1 MNAGKG
7 GQALYDYPEKV
18 SDKTEREFMG
28 NQKKGFFDVLLQRI
42 AAVFL
47 GTCLLTAV
55 LMVTETSQAE
65 AAGYGVTVKS
75 CLIQGMNAVVL
86 VSASQVPANDDG
98 LYHLYAQEVYES
110 GEAGTEVASA
120 AAGANAQFAVPLGNN
135 TAKSNLYKKFVV
147 MVKKGGVLQ
156 QVSSAAYITN
166 PEAVATHSTAR
177 MNVGKKGIL
186 PAATML
192 DTNDLQNLG
201 IHQCTYN
208 VLVGTLCQNN
218 GGTIAYQYNGKTYN
232 FSKAI
237 VGQYDS
243 LVPKLNKRGIQVTL
257 VILNNRTNDL
267 TLIHPLSRNSASASY
282 YAFNTAEQAGV
293 EKLEAVASFLAQRY
307 SGNGHGTVDNWVIGN
322 EVNAR
327 ADWNYMSAVDVA
339 TFANE
344 YAKTVRIF
352 YNGIKSENG
361 NAKVYIS
368 IDQQWAKSANA
379 ALYYGSRDFLNTFNT
394 IMLTEGNIDW
404 DVAVHPY
411 NVPLYDP
418 VAWSATSRVQHSQNT
433 AYITMQ
439 NIDVLTDYLSQS
451 SLLAPKGKVRS
462 VICSEQGY
470 TSLRGESIQ
479 AAAVVYGYMQAVANQ
494 HIDAF
499 ILSREL
505 DDTGEIGQGLANGIV
520 NLNGTHKLA
529 YDYYKNIDGAAAAQY
544 AAAAATI
551 GVSDLSQILTV
562 R

>member
-1 MNAGKG
+1 MGK
-7 GQALYDYPEKV
+7 
-18 SDKTEREFMG
+18 
-28 NQKKGFFDVLLQRI
+28 QKRGFISVMLQKMT
-42 AAVFL
+42 AVFC
-47 GTCLLTAV
+47 GTFLLTAV
-55 LMVTETSQAE
+55 MMVMDVSQTS
-65 AAGYGVTVKS
+65 AAGYGVTVKN
-75 CLIQGMNAVVL
+75 CLIQGGNVVVL
-86 VSASQVPANDDG
+86 VSASQVPASDDG
-98 LYHLYAQEVYES
+98 LYHLYAQEVYEN
-110 GEAGTEVASA
+110 GVTGKEVASA
-120 AAGANAQFAVPLGNN
+120 AAGANAQFAFLLGNN
-135 TAKSNLYKKFVV
+135 TAKSNLYKKFIVA
-147 MVKKGGVLQ
+147 VKKGGVLQ
-156 QVSSAAYITN
+156 QVSSPAYITN
-166 PEAVATHSTAR
+166 PEAVAIHTTAR
-177 MNVGKKGIL
+177 MKVGKKGIL

-208 VLVGTLCQNN
+208 VLVGTLCQ
-218 GGTIAYQYNGKTYN
+218 GGGGSIAYQYNGKTYN

-257 VILNNRTNDL
+257 VILNNRSGDP
-267 TLIHPLSRNSASASY
+267 TLIHPLSRDSLSANY

-327 ADWNYMSAVDVA
+327 ADWNYMSAVDVT
-339 TFANE
+339 TFADE
-344 YAKTVRIF
+344 YAKAVRIF

-361 NAKVYIS
+361 NARVYIS
-368 IDQQWAKSANA
+368 VDQQWAKSANA
-379 ALYYGSRDFLNTFNT
+379 ALYYGSKDFLNTFNS
-394 IMLTEGNIDW
+394 IMLTGGNIDW

-411 NVPLYDP
+411 DVPLYDP
-418 VAWSATSRVQHSQNT
+418 VAWGATGRVQHSQST

-451 SLLAPKGKVRS
+451 SLLAPKGNVRS

-470 TSLRGESIQ
+470 TSLQGENIQ
-479 AAAVVYGYMQAVANQ
+479 AAAVVYGYMQAMANQ

-505 DDTGEIGQGLANGIV
+505 DDAGEIGQGLANGIV

-544 AAAAATI
+544 AAAAAATI